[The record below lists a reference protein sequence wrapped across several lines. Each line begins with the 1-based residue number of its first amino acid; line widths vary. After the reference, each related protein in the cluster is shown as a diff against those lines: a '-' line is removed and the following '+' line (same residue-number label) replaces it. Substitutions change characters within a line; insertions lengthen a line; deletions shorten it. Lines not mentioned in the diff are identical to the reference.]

1 MMATKLRILFVLY
14 VVLLLAGCAHSV
26 SIVPEKIDLSERYKY
41 DIKVGYVISQE
52 EISRD
57 VITPGGGGDR
67 VKYKPYQ
74 ALDAAL
80 KMGLEEVFLDAVRL
94 ESISKISSYPELLLV
109 FDPKIVRTDSSSSSL
124 FTWPPEQFT
133 IELECYLYDRDRQQL
148 QHVESVGHGT
158 STRSD
163 WGSFGNFTFGIA
175 GSRAMQ
181 NVVEDLFA
189 KIDGRLVAQTIESQG
204 YFASVKEQGRTTY
217 YPKSGQIDPEIVGSG
232 RNYAV
237 VIGNNHYSDF
247 PQLQTADADA
257 LSVSKCLSIEY
268 GYEVQTIRN
277 GTRQD
282 ILKTL
287 DQIRS
292 KLGIHDNLLI
302 YYAGHGY
309 FDQKAE
315 RGYWL
320 PVDARPDTKANWISN
335 ADITDSLKTLDAR
348 HVMVVADSC
357 YSGTLT
363 RGVNV
368 TVRNPDY
375 FEKMAAM
382 RSRTVLTSGGME
394 PVADGSGGSLH
405 SVFAKAFLDALE
417 QNPGTMD
424 GTELFTKIR
433 RPVMLNSDQTPEY
446 SDIRKAGHEGGD
458 FLFIRK

>member
-1 MMATKLRILFVLY
+1 MN
-14 VVLLLAGCAHSV
+14 
-26 SIVPEKIDLSERYKY
+26 
-41 DIKVGYVISQE
+41 
-52 EISRD
+52 RD
-57 VITPGGGGDR
+57 VVTPGGGGDR

-74 ALDAAL
+74 ALDVAL
-80 KMGLEEVFLDAVRL
+80 KMALKDVFLDAVKL
-94 ESISKISSYPELLLV
+94 ESFDHASSYPEVLLV
-109 FDPKIVRTDSSSSSL
+109 FDPEIVRTDSSSSS
-124 FTWPPEQFT
+124 FATWMPEQFT
-133 IELECYLYDRDRQQL
+133 IEIKCFIYDRERRKLQQI
-148 QHVESVGHGT
+148 ESVGHGT
-158 STRSD
+158 STKSG
-163 WGSFGNFTFGIA
+163 WGPWSNYTHDEA
-175 GSRAMQ
+175 GSSAMQ

-204 YFASVKEQGRTTY
+204 YFASVKEQDRTTY

-257 LSVSKCLSIEY
+257 LSVSKCLFIEY

-287 DQIRS
+287 DHIRS

-375 FEKMAAM
+375 FEKMAAV

-424 GTELFTKIR
+424 GTELFTRIR

-458 FLFIRK
+458 FLFVKSK